1 MSSLAEVFVVLAA
14 LYAYECSAWVPRS
27 ALALRAFATALR
39 RARPSSVVGSP
50 QAGALFLQP
59 LPWFGTFLVSEAWPL
74 ALSPVGITTREPLEL
89 DRKQRRPFEPL
100 AWRWEELGPFSARE
114 RNVFAGE
121 QLVASSN
128 TLRGA
133 GELAEVLSTVAQCP
147 KERRAAEIERLLARS
162 FDTAEFTRRMGDFA
176 RIAQPLRA
184 WCSAVF
190 LWLAVACPALAFGV
204 GLALTWP
211 FLLAGIVLLQVATVW
226 RLRIAF
232 RELLPDCD
240 EERGRA
246 TLALALSPVAAA
258 RAVDT
263 LSRPMLAGLQP
274 LACTRPLPRE
284 ERDEIARAS
293 LVDAL
298 HPRQSDDAPPLA
310 LEIDAWFRTRLA
322 SALRKCAGELEI
334 DAGALLA
341 PPPADSGERS
351 WCPRCRARF
360 DTPPAT
366 CFDCSVATLPLA
378 PWP

>member
-50 QAGALFLQP
+50 EAGALALQP
-59 LPWFGTFLVSEAWPL
+59 LPWFGTLLVSEAWPL
-74 ALSPVGITTREPLEL
+74 ALSPKGLATREPLEL
-89 DRKQRRPFEPL
+89 DRRQRRPFQPL
-100 AWRWEELGPFSARE
+100 AWRWEELGPFTSRE

-121 QLVASSN
+121 QLVASAH

-133 GELAEVLSTVAQCP
+133 RELAGLLTAVALCSRD
-147 KERRAAEIERLLARS
+147 RRAAEIERLLARS
-162 FDTAEFTRRMGDFA
+162 LDSAEFTRRTGELERVA
-176 RIAQPLRA
+176 RPLRA
-184 WCSAVF
+184 WCTAVF
-190 LWLAVACPALAFGV
+190 LWLALACPALAFGV
-204 GLALTWP
+204 GLAPTWP
-211 FLLAGIVLLQVATVW
+211 YLLAGIVLLQVATVGT
-226 RLRIAF
+226 LRRSF
-232 RELLPDCD
+232 HELLPDCD

-263 LSRPMLAGLQP
+263 LSRPLLAGLQP
-274 LACTRPLPRE
+274 LACTGTLPRE
-284 ERDEIARAS
+284 ERDELARATF
-293 LVDAL
+293 VDAL
-298 HPRQSDDAPPLA
+298 HPRLLDDAPPLA
-310 LEIDAWFRTRLA
+310 LEIDGWFRERLA
-322 SALRKCAGELEI
+322 SALRKCAVELAV
-334 DAGALLA
+334 DADALLA

-351 WCPRCRARF
+351 WCPRCRTRF

-378 PWP
+378 PHA

>member
-1 MSSLAEVFVVLAA
+1 MNSLAEIFVVLAA

-27 ALALRAFATALR
+27 ALALRAFAKALR

-50 QAGALFLQP
+50 EAGALVLQP
-59 LPWFGTFLVSEAWPL
+59 LPWFGTLLVSEAWPI
-74 ALSPVGITTREPLEL
+74 ALSPLGIATREPLEL
-89 DRKQRRPFEPL
+89 DRRQRRPFEPL
-100 AWRWEELGPFSARE
+100 AWRWEELGPFTARE

-133 GELAEVLSTVAQCP
+133 REIAGLLEEVAHCP
-147 KERRAAEIERLLARS
+147 KERRASEIERLLARS
-162 FDTAEFTRRMGDFA
+162 FDPTEFA
-176 RIAQPLRA
+176 RRTGALERVARPLRV
-184 WCSAVF
+184 WCTAVF
-190 LWLAVACPALAFGV
+190 VWLALVCPALAFGV

-211 FLLAGIVLLQVATVW
+211 YLVAGIVVLQVATVW
-226 RLRIAF
+226 TLR
-232 RELLPDCD
+232 RSVRGLLPDCD

-263 LSRPMLAGLQP
+263 LSRPLLAGLQP
-274 LACTRPLPRE
+274 LACTATLPRE
-284 ERDEIARAS
+284 ERDELARAS
-293 LVDAL
+293 FVDAL
-298 HPRQSDDAPPLA
+298 HPRQLDDAPPLA
-310 LEIDAWFRTRLA
+310 LEVDAWFRARLA
-322 SALRKCAGELEI
+322 SALRKCAGELAI
-334 DAGALLA
+334 DADALLA

-351 WCPRCRARF
+351 WCPRCRTRF

-378 PWP
+378 PSP

>member
-39 RARPSSVVGSP
+39 RARPSDVVGSP
-50 QAGALFLQP
+50 VAGALVLQP
-59 LPWFGTFLVSEAWPL
+59 LPWFGTFLVSEAWPV
-74 ALSPVGITTREPLEL
+74 ALSPEGLATREPLEL
-89 DRKQRRPFEPL
+89 DRRQRRPFEPL
-100 AWRWEELGPFSARE
+100 AWRWDELGPFSARE

-121 QLVASSN
+121 QLVATSN

-133 GELAEVLSTVAQCP
+133 RDLVHVLSRVAQCT
-147 KERRAAEIERLLARS
+147 KEQRAAEIERSLARS
-162 FDTAEFTRRMGDFA
+162 FDTAEFTRRTVELQ

-184 WCSAVF
+184 WCTAVF
-190 LWLAVACPALAFGV
+190 LWLALACPVLAFGV

-211 FLLAGIVLLQVATVW
+211 FLLAGIVLLQFATVW
-226 RLRIAF
+226 KLRRAF

-246 TLALALSPVAAA
+246 TLSIALSPVAAA

-263 LSRPMLAGLQP
+263 LSRPLLAGLQP
-274 LACTRPLPRE
+274 LACTATLPRE
-284 ERDEIARAS
+284 ERDELARAS

-298 HPRQSDDAPPLA
+298 HPRQLEGAAPLA
-310 LEIDAWFRTRLA
+310 LEIDAWFRERLA
-322 SALRKCAGELEI
+322 NALRRCAGELAL
-334 DAGALLA
+334 DAEALLA

-360 DTPPAT
+360 ETPSAT
-366 CFDCSVATLPLA
+366 CFDCSVATSPLA
-378 PWP
+378 PRG